1 MHLRF
6 PVRRGAHLGNYFFL
20 GHEFGDQNLI
30 PRSTIFRRDS
40 DAKVASV
47 LRLAD
52 QCR

>member
-1 MHLRF
+1 MHLRL
-6 PVRRGAHLGNYFFL
+6 PVRRGAHLGNYFL

-52 QCR
+52 QGR